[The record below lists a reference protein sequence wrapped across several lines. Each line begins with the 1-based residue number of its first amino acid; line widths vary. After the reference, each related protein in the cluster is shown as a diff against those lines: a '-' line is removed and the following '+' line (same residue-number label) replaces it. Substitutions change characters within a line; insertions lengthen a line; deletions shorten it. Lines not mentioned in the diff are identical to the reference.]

1 MLAVLIVI
9 KNSAEI
15 FTTIVNDWK
24 SLPIVV
30 RSSILDIGMVSES
43 TAGREW
49 NVVLYLKLKFTMLS
63 ITYLTRE
70 GQN

>member
-9 KNSAEI
+9 RNSAEI
-15 FTTIVNDWK
+15 FTTIVNDLK

-43 TAGREW
+43 TTGREW